1 MIQWQV
7 SVSVDTSQ
15 CATDVLR
22 RSLAG
27 VKFRRHLGFLR
38 CSALRGF
45 GSLESSV
52 WSHRKDPE
60 SIATILSQGEE
71 L

>member
-1 MIQWQV
+1 MCNRCASEV
-7 SVSVDTSQ
+7 SRGCEVQASSGLSEV
-15 CATDVLR
+15 A
-22 RSLAG
+22 
-27 VKFRRHLGFLR
+27 R

-60 SIATILSQGEE
+60 SHYIESRGRIVNI
-71 L
+71 